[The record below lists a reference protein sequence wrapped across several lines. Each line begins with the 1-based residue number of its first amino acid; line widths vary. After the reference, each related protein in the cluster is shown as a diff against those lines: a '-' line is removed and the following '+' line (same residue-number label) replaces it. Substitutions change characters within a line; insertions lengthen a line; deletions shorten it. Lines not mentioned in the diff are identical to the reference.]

1 MSIKNG
7 QKFLLNLS
15 LFFLLTIWLL
25 NINYDSINAEEIY
38 ENIDLGIKFTIP
50 EKFEV
55 SESELNKIILSP
67 KNMVESIYY
76 EISIESLENNN
87 GETLEKWLKK
97 YLKDNYK
104 DKDNFRIDVGPSGEP
119 THSKFSNN
127 QYNAYSFNLLDRENH
142 NYNEHNFVSVNDKIF
157 HFSYSAPTDEGYMEY
172 LPDYRDF
179 KKSVEFLN

>member
-1 MSIKNG
+1 M
-7 QKFLLNLS
+7 
-15 LFFLLTIWLL
+15 